1 MATNHR
7 LCFER
12 KSNFCYV
19 CSDYV
24 KKADRRTLTGVLL
37 TYLILCYPYDRIDTR
52 HSYTPSTICSRCR
65 INVSSIG
72 KCLKNKEKPTLK
84 LGIIELARWKR
95 PNDDHENCFLCKVDL
110 TFSSNNPRHP
120 DRFNRYKDLSLEL
133 PVYRTNEDDEVD
145 FTAEEYDQI
154 NDYADVE
161 FDDLDED
168 YVPTTS
174 SSGATAEI
182 KVLTQNEINDM
193 VKVLQLDK
201 QKSELFAS
209 MFKRLFKF
217 YDSVKLKIQLH
228 VLPEAN

>member
-1 MATNHR
+1 M
-7 LCFER
+7 
-12 KSNFCYV
+12 
-19 CSDYV
+19 
-24 KKADRRTLTGVLL
+24 
-37 TYLILCYPYDRIDTR
+37 
-52 HSYTPSTICSRCR
+52 
-65 INVSSIG
+65 
-72 KCLKNKEKPTLK
+72 
-84 LGIIELARWKR
+84 
-95 PNDDHENCFLCKVDL
+95 
-110 TFSSNNPRHP
+110 
-120 DRFNRYKDLSLEL
+120 
-133 PVYRTNEDDEVD
+133 D